1 MRKQSVRK
9 GVWYIGGRRRKR
21 RQKGRFLP
29 VGAILGSLA
38 GPALGALAGPVVK
51 KKYLVEK
58 NGVAIDIPR
67 QKNTVKMTHN
77 ATTSDVRK

>member
-1 MRKQSVRK
+1 M
-9 GVWYIGGRRRKR
+9 
-21 RQKGRFLP
+21 
-29 VGAILGSLA
+29 GAILGSLA

>member
-9 GVWYIGGRRRKR
+9 GVWYIGVRRRKR
-21 RQKGRFLP
+21 RQKGGFLP

-51 KKYLVEK
+51 KNIWWKKMASPSIYLDK
-58 NGVAIDIPR
+58 KILLR
-67 QKNTVKMTHN
+67 
-77 ATTSDVRK
+77 

>member
-21 RQKGRFLP
+21 RQKGGFLP

-38 GPALGALAGPVVK
+38 GPALGAVAGPVVK
-51 KKYLVEK
+51 KIFRGKKRRRHRY
-58 NGVAIDIPR
+58 
-67 QKNTVKMTHN
+67 T
-77 ATTSDVRK
+77 

>member
-21 RQKGRFLP
+21 RQKGGFSP

-38 GPALGALAGPVVK
+38 GPALGAVAGPVVK
-51 KKYLVEK
+51 KNIWWKKMASPSIYLDK
-58 NGVAIDIPR
+58 KILLR
-67 QKNTVKMTHN
+67 
-77 ATTSDVRK
+77 